1 MTKIGIIGGTGVYD
15 PAILT
20 KVEAQVVNTPFGDIP
35 VKTGEHMGIPVV
47 FVARHGAAHQVP
59 PHRVNYR
66 GNIMAMKQLGVDRII
81 ATGAVGSLNLEMR
94 PGEFIL
100 VDQFIDFTKNRVQ
113 TFYDSGEQG
122 IVHVDMTQP
131 YCPEFCK
138 IIIDAA
144 CAAGIPVKDK
154 GTYVCSE
161 GPRFETPAEIKMF
174 STMGGDLVGM
184 TSVPEVVL
192 AREVEICYATVAMVT
207 NFAAGISPTPLTH
220 AEVMEAMETNREN
233 LKTLVMKT
241 IEMVPG
247 VRNCQCRNALIELG
261 SLGQGK

>member
-20 KVEAQVVNTPFGDIP
+20 KVESQVVNTPFGDIP

-131 YCPEFCK
+131 YCPEFRK
-138 IIIDAA
+138 IILDAA

-192 AREVEICYATVAMVT
+192 AREVAICYATIAMVT

-241 IEMVPG
+241 IEIVPEA
-247 VRNCQCRNALIELG
+247 RSCQCRDALKELG